1 MSTSTSNTQTAA
13 ANQARHNTVQSMLN
27 RIRATLDRMAR
38 DHTKITF
45 AAVARHAAVS
55 RTFLY
60 QNPEARKLVEAAA
73 AAVAGR
79 HTQIQA
85 DQAAQVEAA
94 WRERALNAED
104 ALHQV
109 TQEVSAQRNTIGQLL
124 GKIRDLEQDI
134 PEDGIQRILTQNT
147 TLKRQ
152 IGQLASE
159 KRQLEE
165 RLKGARDNAR
175 FLDKRVAD
183 LEAQLLSDNGL
194 GPALTRVSQADSRR
208 AAGGERDLGGGADA
222 PERSDSPDAT
232 IDRLR

>member
-1 MSTSTSNTQTAA
+1 
-13 ANQARHNTVQSMLN
+13 MLD
-27 RIRATLDRMAR
+27 RIRTTSGLMVR
-38 DHTKITF
+38 DHTKVTF
-45 AAVARHAAVS
+45 AAVARDAGVS

-60 QNPEARKLVEAAA
+60 QNLEARRLVEAAVA
-73 AAVAGR
+73 ATPGR
-79 HTQIQA
+79 YAQIRA
-85 DQAAQVEAA
+85 DQATQVEAA

-104 ALHQV
+104 ALRRV

-134 PEDGIQRILTQNT
+134 PEDGMQRILTQNT

-159 KRQLEE
+159 KRELEE
-165 RLKGARDNAR
+165 RLKGARDNVR

-183 LEAQLLSDNGL
+183 LEAQLLSNNGP
-194 GPALTRVSQADSRR
+194 GPVLTRGSEAGRR
-208 AAGGERDLGGGADA
+208 QAAGGGRGLGGGTDM
-222 PERSDSPDAT
+222 PESSDSPGAT